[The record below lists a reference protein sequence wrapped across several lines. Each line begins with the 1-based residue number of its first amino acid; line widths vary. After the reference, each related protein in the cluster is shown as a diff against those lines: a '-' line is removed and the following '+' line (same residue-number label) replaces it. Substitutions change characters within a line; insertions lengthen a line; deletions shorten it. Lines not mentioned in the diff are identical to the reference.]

1 MGRVLCDAFY
11 HCNYY
16 LLKKAAKL
24 KSITG
29 CIVNLEITSTWEK
42 GVKKIYHMKGHEI
55 DFQSDKESEQSF
67 FDTSTGNVT
76 YETPKKWK
84 QKEKVCV
91 LFVGRLG
98 KWFLLLD
105 CVHRKNM
112 QMQEYCSLQAWLR
125 LVGT

>member
-84 QKEKVCV
+84 QKKSMCPVCGKIRKVIPPFGLCAQEKYANARV
-91 LFVGRLG
+91 L
-98 KWFLLLD
+98 
-105 CVHRKNM
+105 
-112 QMQEYCSLQAWLR
+112 
-125 LVGT
+125 